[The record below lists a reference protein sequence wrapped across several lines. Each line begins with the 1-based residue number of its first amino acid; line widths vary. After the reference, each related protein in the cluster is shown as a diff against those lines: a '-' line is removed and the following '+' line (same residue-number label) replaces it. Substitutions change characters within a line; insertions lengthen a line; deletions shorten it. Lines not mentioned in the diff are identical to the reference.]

1 MCGLD
6 ATELENCSKL
16 MITRLSKL
24 YDRFLFIG
32 SPVRVGRTIYAYRWF
47 RLVKWLKAAVTVTAL

>member
-32 SPVRVGRTIYAYRWF
+32 SPVRVGRTIYGYLEF
-47 RLVKWLKAAVTVTAL
+47 RLRGWAQAAVTVTAL